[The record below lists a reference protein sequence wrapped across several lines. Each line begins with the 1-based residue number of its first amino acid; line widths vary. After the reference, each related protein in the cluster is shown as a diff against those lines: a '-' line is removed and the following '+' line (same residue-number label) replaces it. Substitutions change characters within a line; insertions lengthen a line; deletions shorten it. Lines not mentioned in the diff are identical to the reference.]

1 MVWRAIEHATPALQV
16 QRGNHLTAD
25 PLFIRSSSYSC
36 FFRSYV
42 VRHVRDTHRNKPVR
56 VIDLSKG
63 NEPEDIPEYM
73 TEGVG
78 DSRLNDTAEHFDADG
93 NLVVNSFKWLYCV

>member
-1 MVWRAIEHATPALQV
+1 M
-16 QRGNHLTAD
+16 
-25 PLFIRSSSYSC
+25 
-36 FFRSYV
+36 

-73 TEGVG
+73 NDGVA
-78 DSRLNDTAEHFDADG
+78 DDTLDDLTGSIDASG
-93 NLVVNSFKWLYCV
+93 KYACQICVYLQPY